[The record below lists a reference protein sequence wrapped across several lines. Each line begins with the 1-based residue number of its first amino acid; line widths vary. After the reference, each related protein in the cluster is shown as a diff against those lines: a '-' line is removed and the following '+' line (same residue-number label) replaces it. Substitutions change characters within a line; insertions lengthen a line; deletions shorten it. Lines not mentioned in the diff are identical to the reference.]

1 MTTEKRF
8 LSSTLAAYGSQIGR
22 AVLRA
27 GSDIL
32 LARLIVPG
40 DYGLFEVALGIA
52 VVAGIFRDLG
62 LGYHLIRDERQPYGT
77 VFAWTASAGALLA
90 AGVALTAPLFSGF
103 GHGRLP
109 AILPWFAIY
118 IFLDGLAVV
127 PKLWFE
133 RRLEVGRLVGPELLR
148 GLAIASVG
156 IALALSGAGVW
167 ALVCGELAG
176 AALYAAL
183 LWRRA
188 WGKIPMQVDL
198 ALLPRLIRE
207 SGTLFLIA
215 LAALPMPYVARFV
228 LGSRGEAEIGYFGR
242 ARGWGFRIQEL
253 VLPAVARVLY
263 PALVEYRNDRP
274 RFLVAFRLGTVSILA
289 LETLAAYFLFF
300 NAHLVLVGILL
311 GPAWERAV
319 PILQALCFVP
329 LTDPMSRLGGE
340 LLKVE
345 REDGVWLAIVL
356 LNFVSL
362 LGFGIPFAHRW
373 GGVGVAW
380 AHFLLLGNLLMT
392 WRVARIAGLEFWR
405 LVRDLAFVY
414 LLPLPLFLGIA
425 WLLPAGS
432 WARLAVSLAACAIA
446 GLAYLARFRRPFTDF
461 FFSGASPE
469 RPTA

>member
-27 GSDIL
+27 GSDVL
-32 LARLIVPG
+32 LARLIVPK
-40 DYGLFEVALGIA
+40 DHGLFEVALGIA
-52 VVAGIFRDLG
+52 VIAGIFRDLG
-62 LGYHLIRDERQPYGT
+62 LGYQLIRDERKPYGT

-90 AGVALTAPLFSGF
+90 VGVALSAPLFGSLF
-103 GHGRLP
+103 EGRLT

-148 GLAIASVG
+148 GLTIATIG
-156 IALALSGAGVW
+156 ITLAFQGAGVW
-167 ALVCGELAG
+167 ALVWGELAG
-176 AALYAAL
+176 AALFAAL
-183 LWRRA
+183 LWGRA
-188 WGKIPMQVDL
+188 WGKIPLDVDL
-198 ALLPRLIRE
+198 RLLPKLIRE

-215 LAALPMPYVARFV
+215 LAALPMPYIARFA
-228 LGSRGEAEIGYFGR
+228 LSSKGAAEVGYFGK
-242 ARGWGFRIQEL
+242 ARGWGFRLQEL

-345 REDGVWLAIVL
+345 REDRIWLAIVL
-356 LNFVSL
+356 LNFASL

-392 WRVARIAGLEFWR
+392 WRVARIAGAEFWR
-405 LVRDLAFVY
+405 LARDLAFVY
-414 LLPLPLFLGIA
+414 LLPLPMFLLAA

-432 WARLAVSLAACAIA
+432 WGRLAASLAACAIA
-446 GLAYLARFRRPFTDF
+446 GVGYLSRFRQPFREF
-461 FFSGASPE
+461 FFAVAKPE
-469 RPTA
+469 